1 MRVAAILVAA
11 GSGLRFGA
19 ERPKQFSLLAGKP
32 VVRWA
37 AELLAAEVDLLQPVG
52 DSALLDPVLEGVA
65 HLPIVG
71 GGAARQD
78 SVRAGL
84 EALAP
89 HAPDV
94 VLVHDGARPFVPEGT
109 VAALVR
115 ALERY
120 DGAIPA
126 VPVAD
131 TLKRGAD
138 GAVVATVPRYGLYR
152 AQTPQAFRFATLL
165 ELHRLHAGEAGMTD
179 DAALLEKAGLA
190 VALAPGH

>member
-19 ERPKQFSLLAGKP
+19 QRPKQFSLLAGKP

-37 AELLAAEVDLLQPVG
+37 AERLAAQVQLLQPVG
-52 DSALLDPVLEGVA
+52 DPAMLGPALEGVA
-65 HLPIVG
+65 HLPIVA

-89 HAPDV
+89 HAPAI

-109 VAALVR
+109 VA
-115 ALERY
+115 
-120 DGAIPA
+120 
-126 VPVAD
+126 
-131 TLKRGAD
+131 K
-138 GAVVATVPRYGLYR
+138 
-152 AQTPQAFRFATLL
+152 LL
-165 ELHRLHAGEAGMTD
+165 EE
-179 DAALLEKAGLA
+179 
-190 VALAPGH
+190 